1 MAGGL
6 HKYTVQEAQNA
17 GLGQLGSIF
26 VTGTAA
32 ATAALG
38 VFVAITFLEDTVF
51 DSDAEGLVAEDNEL
65 WPNSVGDADATTTK
79 ISAANGDNTDTE
91 TFPRGVTIYGRW
103 TSFKL
108 TSGKVIAYVG

>member
-17 GLGQLGSIF
+17 GLGQLGSIL
-26 VTGTAA
+26 VTGTAT

-51 DSDAEGLVAEDNEL
+51 DSDVEGLLAESTQL
-65 WPNSVGDADATTTK
+65 WPDTTGTGTD
-79 ISAANGDNTDTE
+79 ISTAGGAATDTE

-108 TSGKVIAYVG
+108 DSGKVIAYVG